1 MADHGS
7 EGSGGEVI
15 DQPEDRGGPMEIQ
28 TGDQMTT
35 EGAVGTGAAVTG
47 GGDGG
52 VNQQQE
58 IGDEENP
65 RATEENP
72 HATVPTGAA
81 GSISEAEG
89 PGVMAKG
96 SSVVGGSSG
105 DGGSSGAMGDVP
117 GPNGSLPRD
126 SARGKGVVIAEAE
139 KPTEEE
145 QTTEASSP
153 VEIRE
158 EDIAFRPPVTAATS
172 SRHIPITFDDIAE
185 HTPDE
190 ILARLL
196 EERPDIG
203 EYVLKAKEDR
213 ARATEAA
220 EAAERAERERKDSED
235 LLREMETKERA
246 AEEA

>member
-7 EGSGGEVI
+7 GGGGGEVI

-28 TGDQMTT
+28 TGDQTTT
-35 EGAVGTGAAVTG
+35 EGAVGTSAAVTG

-65 RATEENP
+65 HTTEENP
-72 HATVPTGAA
+72 HATIPTGAA
-81 GSISEAEG
+81 GFISEAEG
-89 PGVMAKG
+89 PGVVAEG

-105 DGGSSGAMGDVP
+105 DGGSSGAMSDIS
-117 GPNGSLPRD
+117 GPNGSPPRD

-139 KPTEEE
+139 KPTEEDR
-145 QTTEASSP
+145 TTEAPSP
-153 VEIRE
+153 VEIPE
-158 EDIAFRPPVTAATS
+158 EDIAFRPLLTAATS
-172 SRHIPITFDDIAE
+172 SRLIPITFDDIAE

-196 EERPDIG
+196 GSAPI
-203 EYVLKAKEDR
+203 LA
-213 ARATEAA
+213 
-220 EAAERAERERKDSED
+220 S
-235 LLREMETKERA
+235 MF
-246 AEEA
+246 